1 VRQLIM
7 SRLPF
12 VEIRASELRSRNG
25 VQVVVGIVMVNN
37 RRVALCS
44 AELDDHPDDDVL
56 RCVASLEGGAV
67 EARTGRRG

>member
-1 VRQLIM
+1 M

-12 VEIRASELRSRNG
+12 VEIRTSELRSRND
-25 VQVVVGIVMVNN
+25 VQVVVGVVMVNN

-56 RCVASLEGGAV
+56 RCVASLKNRPA
-67 EARTGRRG
+67 EANRRR